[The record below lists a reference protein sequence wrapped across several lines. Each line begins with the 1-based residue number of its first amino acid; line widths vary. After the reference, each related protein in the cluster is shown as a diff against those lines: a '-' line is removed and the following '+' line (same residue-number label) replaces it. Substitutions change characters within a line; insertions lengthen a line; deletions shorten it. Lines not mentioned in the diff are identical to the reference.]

1 MKYSLSNLLLLI
13 ALVGMG
19 IAWWLDHDRLS
30 RANERLNTEAAELFD
45 KWTFSH
51 HSNGF
56 SASEFPNGELPPN
69 RVYQFTKPEDRA
81 AYIETYG
88 NLRP

>member
-1 MKYSLSNLLLLI
+1 MKYSLSTLLLII

-19 IAWWLDHDRLS
+19 IAWWLDHNRLS

-45 KWTFSH
+45 NWTISH

-69 RVYQFTKPEDRA
+69 RVYQFTKPEGRA
-81 AYIETYG
+81 AYRETYRH
-88 NLRP
+88 LLP